1 MTESLV
7 MSFFGRRKPGPPSKV
22 RCAHILVPTKKRGEA
37 VLARLQSGETF
48 STIAKEVS
56 TCPSRRRGGD
66 LGRFGRGE
74 MVKAFEDAAFTL
86 EVGET
91 SPLVKTQFGY
101 HVIKRL
107 G

>member
-1 MTESLV
+1 MR
-7 MSFFGRRKPGPPSKV
+7 FFGRRKPGNPTKV
-22 RCAHILVPTKKRGEA
+22 RCAHILVKTKNAGEA
-37 VLARLQSGETF
+37 VLARLQNGESF

-56 TCPSRRRGGD
+56 TCPSRKRGGD
-66 LGRFGRGE
+66 LGRFKRGE
-74 MVKAFEDAAFTL
+74 MVKAFEDAAFAL
-86 EVGET
+86 EVGAT